1 MVATAANRPPKQNRW
16 RKLGQDR
23 YSDIVRLLLL
33 TGQRRGAEIDFAT
46 GMIVLPAERVKNSR
60 EHSLPLSRQ
69 ALVILE
75 RQPRRNSSDFVFDGF
90 NDWDNAKQRLDQRLG
105 IAPWRVHD
113 LRRTCATNLGELGVQ
128 PHHIEAILNHYSGH
142 RAALAGVYQR
152 AKYEPEMRAALQ
164 KWADYVD
171 RITAWGRGEQTH
183 TAPYSRCATFPP
195 EKNFSDR
202 NTRPTVSHNLLKKC
216 RPRPRSAIFGG
227 GDTEI
232 GAPPSYA
239 DESGPDFTAD
249 RFVHAMNA
257 RSATSSPAV
266 A

>member
-1 MVATAANRPPKQNRW
+1 
-16 RKLGQDR
+16 
-23 YSDIVRLLLL
+23 
-33 TGQRRGAEIDFAT
+33 
-46 GMIVLPAERVKNSR
+46 
-60 EHSLPLSRQ
+60 
-69 ALVILE
+69 
-75 RQPRRNSSDFVFDGF
+75 
-90 NDWDNAKQRLDQRLG
+90 
-105 IAPWRVHD
+105 
-113 LRRTCATNLGELGVQ
+113 
-128 PHHIEAILNHYSGH
+128 
-142 RAALAGVYQR
+142 VYQR

-216 RPRPRSAIFGG
+216 RPRPRSAIFEG

-232 GAPPSYA
+232 GAARSYA

>member
-1 MVATAANRPPKQNRW
+1 MRRACRRYAAIIATRTGRA
-16 RKLGQDR
+16 RKCADG
-23 YSDIVRLLLL
+23 VR
-33 TGQRRGAEIDFAT
+33 REFA
-46 GMIVLPAERVKNSR
+46 
-60 EHSLPLSRQ
+60 
-69 ALVILE
+69 
-75 RQPRRNSSDFVFDGF
+75 
-90 NDWDNAKQRLDQRLG
+90 
-105 IAPWRVHD
+105 IAPAPAAVDADIDAGPIVNRQHRQREAKARPALGHCTLRVHD

-128 PHHIEAILNHYSGH
+128 PHYIEAILNHYSGH

-183 TAPYSRCATFPP
+183 TAPYSRCTTFPP
-195 EKNFSDR
+195 GKNFSDR

-232 GAPPSYA
+232 GAAPSYA
-239 DESGPDFTAD
+239 DESGPDFRAD

>member
-128 PHHIEAILNHYSGH
+128 PHYIEAILNHYSGH

-171 RITAWGRGEQTH
+171 RDHCVGERGADTH
-183 TAPYSRCATFPP
+183 CSL
-195 EKNFSDR
+195 FSLR
-202 NTRPTVSHNLLKKC
+202 HLPARKEFF
-216 RPRPRSAIFGG
+216 RSQ
-227 GDTEI
+227 
-232 GAPPSYA
+232 YA
-239 DESGPDFTAD
+239 
-249 RFVHAMNA
+249 VHCQ
-257 RSATSSPAV
+257 P
-266 A
+266 